1 MTAHDRAARARRQKA
16 EAEAAKNTRWAIEA
30 GIGSRKGMS
39 VKERREEAAALRQ
52 SMSKSRRAIRVLLAP
67 DSVEPPKSAGMLL
80 CEGLPKPA
88 AGAWWRLVA
97 TTNEDQREPVVRQF
111 EELGLLDRKLGI
123 ALIYADSPDVEFVRV
138 K

>member
-1 MTAHDRAARARRQKA
+1 MSWHARRARLAKA
-16 EAEAAKNTRWAIEA
+16 EAEKNSRWAIEA

-52 SMSKSRRAIRVLLAP
+52 SMGKSRRAIRVLLGPSTAKP
-67 DSVEPPKSAGMLL
+67 AKEAGTLI
-80 CEGLPKPA
+80 CEGLEKPV
-88 AGAWWRLVA
+88 AGARWRLVT
-97 TTNEDQREPVVRQF
+97 TTNEDKREPVVRQF

-123 ALIYADSPDVEFVRV
+123 ALIYADCPDVEFVRA